1 MTRTVRLCG
10 SAGSSGSAC
19 SRESRAAAAWAA
31 REAGLLRQPPV
42 SPHVREPE
50 RSSGDGRAVRETAGP
65 LHIRHPDPGI
75 RTQRLTGRPA
85 DVLAGLAPDAAP
97 PVLGPR
103 APGRVPGTGRP
114 RRPPY
119 GSPPRMPAGTGVVL
133 DRTGLAAARGRDPR
147 HAPRGRG
154 APSGHEPRAAEVL
167 DKAPRDVPAGVVA
180 HRRTAE
186 RHARTVLVDASYA
199 ADPLVGGAG
208 RGHRP
213 ARHLGRV
220 AHGVPHRPARP
231 VAMAPGPE

>member
-10 SAGSSGSAC
+10 SAGSAG

-31 REAGLLRQPPV
+31 REAGLLRLPPV

-65 LHIRHPDPGI
+65 LHIRHPYPGI
-75 RTQRLTGRPA
+75 RTHPLTGRPA
-85 DVLAGLAPDAAP
+85 DVLAGPGLARDAAL

-119 GSPPRMPAGTGVVL
+119 GSPPRRPAGTAWSWTVRAWRRPARETPG
-133 DRTGLAAARGRDPR
+133 TPLAAGVHPR
-147 HAPRGRG
+147 A
-154 APSGHEPRAAEVL
+154 HEPRAAEVL
-167 DKAPRDVPAGVVA
+167 DKAPGGVPAGVVA

-186 RHARTVLVDASYA
+186 GPARTVLVDASYA

-213 ARHLGRV
+213 AGHLGRV
-220 AHGVPHRPARP
+220 VHGVP
-231 VAMAPGPE
+231 

>member
-65 LHIRHPDPGI
+65 STSGTRTPAYAPISSPDGP
-75 RTQRLTGRPA
+75 PMCSP
-85 DVLAGLAPDAAP
+85 GLARDAAL

-133 DRTGLAAARGRDPR
+133 DRTGLAAARARDPR

-154 APSGHEPRAAEVL
+154 APSAHEPRAAEVL
-167 DKAPRDVPAGVVA
+167 DKAPGDVPAGVVA

-186 RHARTVLVDASYA
+186 GPARTVLVDASYA

-213 ARHLGRV
+213 AGHLGRV
-220 AHGVPHRPARP
+220 VHGVPHRPARP

>member
-10 SAGSSGSAC
+10 SAGCDG

-31 REAGLLRQPPV
+31 REAGLLRLPPV

-65 LHIRHPDPGI
+65 LRTRHPYPGI
-75 RTQRLTGRPA
+75 RAHQLTGRPA
-85 DVLAGLAPDAAP
+85 DALAGLARDAAP
-97 PVLGPR
+97 AVLGPR

-114 RRPPY
+114 RRPPN
-119 GSPPRMPAGTGVVL
+119 GSPPRRPAGTAWSWTVRAWRQPARETPG
-133 DRTGLAAARGRDPR
+133 TPLAAGEHPR
-147 HAPRGRG
+147 A
-154 APSGHEPRAAEVL
+154 HEPRAAEVL

-186 RHARTVLVDASYA
+186 GHARTVLVDASYA
-199 ADPLVGGAG
+199 ADPLIGGAG

-220 AHGVPHRPARP
+220 VHGVPHRPARP